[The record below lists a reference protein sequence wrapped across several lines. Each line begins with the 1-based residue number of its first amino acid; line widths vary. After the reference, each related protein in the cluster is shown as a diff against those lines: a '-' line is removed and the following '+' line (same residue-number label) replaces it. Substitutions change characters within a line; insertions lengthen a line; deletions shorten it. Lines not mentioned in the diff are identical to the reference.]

1 MKAYF
6 FDLDG
11 TLTDS
16 RAGLFPSFQAALASI
31 GVPAAGEG
39 ELNWF
44 LGTPLPEMF
53 RHLRPDISDAE
64 IDVGMAAF
72 RSIYE
77 RDGIKQNCVYAG
89 VVEMLDAVRRR
100 GAATW
105 VVTSKPDRYA
115 VQVVRDLGLA
125 PYVAGV
131 VGAGLDENDTKADLI
146 GRALA
151 AAKVAGSE
159 AIMLGDRHYDI
170 TGALAMQVLPV
181 GALWG
186 YGSHDELSRAGCR
199 IFSRSPEDF
208 RLRFVDGREGAAAH
222 SRAG

>member
-16 RAGLFPSFQAALASI
+16 RAGLFPSFQAALAAI

-39 ELNWF
+39 ELNQF

-53 RHLRPDISDAE
+53 RRLRPDISDAE

-77 RDGIKQNCVYAG
+77 RDGIKQNRVYAG
-89 VVEMLDAVRRR
+89 VVEMLEAVRRR
-100 GAATW
+100 GAAAW
-105 VVTSKPDRYA
+105 VVTSKPDRSA

-131 VGAGLDENDTKADLI
+131 VGAG
-146 GRALA
+146 
-151 AAKVAGSE
+151 
-159 AIMLGDRHYDI
+159 
-170 TGALAMQVLPV
+170 
-181 GALWG
+181 
-186 YGSHDELSRAGCR
+186 
-199 IFSRSPEDF
+199 
-208 RLRFVDGREGAAAH
+208 
-222 SRAG
+222 